1 MRALLDNGEIVDF
14 AESFP
19 DFSKLRGE
27 QLPKERA
34 DTDVGKVVA
43 FPSNHGASTRIVA
56 VLRMVERLLDKP
68 SKGSRAAFPNRIA
81 NELDEFSLQSENAQR
96 STPNV
101 Q

>member
-19 DFSKLRGE
+19 DFNKLRGE
-27 QLPKERA
+27 QLSKERA
-34 DTDVGKVVA
+34 DTNVGKVVA
-43 FPSNHGASTRIVA
+43 FPSNHGASTRVVA
-56 VLRMVERLLDKP
+56 VLRMVERLLHEP
-68 SKGSRAAFPNRIA
+68 GERNGAAFPNRIA